1 MAEPLKNQFGEA
13 VPRQIAGMIAA
24 VHPPFEVQAFVD
36 ATLEGYLELDLMA
49 RARKI
54 ARSLHQFL
62 PADYEQAIRVLLK
75 SIGPKLE
82 KNAQNGMTPF
92 LYLPHVFFVAEFGLD
107 HFEASMLA
115 QYELTQRFTAEF
127 SIRPFLERH
136 PEATLARLALWAKD
150 PNEHVRRLVSEGS
163 RPRLPWAQRL
173 RAFQK
178 DPTPVLALLEQL
190 KDDPSLYVRRSVANN
205 LNDIGK
211 DHPQVLI
218 STAKAWFADANEHR
232 KRLLR
237 HALRSAIK
245 QGDQAAL
252 SIFGVA
258 EVAGIAVKAIGLNP
272 QQPIIG
278 AHVLL
283 DFEIANTSEHH
294 YTLLVDFCVHYVKAN
309 GQTRPKVFK
318 LKQLELRS
326 GVRVRLQ
333 KKVSLAQLTTR
344 QHYPGSHRVDVLVN
358 GKTHVLGEFYL
369 RPADFLV

>member
-24 VHPPFEVQAFVD
+24 VYPPFQVQAFVE
-36 ATLEGYLELDLMA
+36 ATLEGYLALDLMA

-54 ARSLHQFL
+54 ASSLHQFL
-62 PADYEQAIRVLLK
+62 PVDYEQAIQVLLK

-107 HFEASMLA
+107 HFEASMRA

-211 DHPQVLI
+211 DHPQILI
-218 STAKAWFADANEHR
+218 NTAKAWFADANENR
-232 KRLLR
+232 KRLLK

-258 EVAGIAVKAIGLNP
+258 EVAGITVNAIALNP

-278 AHVLL
+278 AHVHL
-283 DFEIANTSEHH
+283 DFEITNTSEHQH
-294 YTLLVDFCVHYVKAN
+294 TLLVDFCVHYVKAN

-318 LKQLELRS
+318 LKQLELGS
-326 GVRVRLQ
+326 GAQVRLQ
-333 KKVSLAQLTTR
+333 KKISLSQLTTR
-344 QHYPGSHRVDVLVN
+344 QHYPGNHRVDVLVN
-358 GKTHVLGEFYL
+358 GQTHVLGEFQL
-369 RPADFLV
+369 LPALLST

>member
-13 VPRQIAGMIAA
+13 VPQQIAGMIAA
-24 VHPPFEVQAFVD
+24 VHPPFEVQAFVE

-54 ARSLHQFL
+54 ARSLHRFL
-62 PADYEQAIRVLLK
+62 PADYEQAIQVLLK

-107 HFEASMLA
+107 HFEASMQA

-211 DHPQVLI
+211 DHPQILI
-218 STAKAWFADANEHR
+218 NTAKAWFADANENR
-232 KRLLR
+232 KRLLK

-258 EVAGIAVKAIGLNP
+258 EVAGITVKTIALTP
-272 QQPIIG
+272 QQATIG
-278 AHVLL
+278 AHVHL
-283 DFEIANTSEHH
+283 DFEISNNSEYQH
-294 YTLLVDFCVHYVKAN
+294 TLLVDFCVHYVKAN

-318 LKQLELRS
+318 LKQLELGS
-326 GVRVRLQ
+326 GAKVRLQ
-333 KKVSLAQLTTR
+333 KKISLAQLTTR

-358 GKTHVLGEFYL
+358 GQTHVLGEFQL
-369 RPADFLV
+369 LLAAPSP